1 MLKTSAKIVRIEE
14 GHRQARLSP
23 AQKKFNAT
31 IKKID
36 IQKQLL
42 AVWQE
47 TIPRYQQVV
56 AEKFTPLR
64 QTYGEHQMEM
74 VHLLDGLHGN
84 KRLTRNQKEKLGHLI
99 CELCTELIN
108 AHDRED
114 LKPIYNKYSEIDF
127 DTEDQEATALAGDF
141 IKSMLECEL
150 GIQID
155 DDDIDVNSPEKIAAR
170 IQEKLEEQQR
180 RAEERRSRRKKTA
193 KQLEKEARQQAEEAN
208 LSKSIQAVYRQL
220 VTALHPDREQDPVER
235 KRKTE
240 LMQRVTV
247 AYGKKD
253 LLQLLELQLAVEQI
267 DQSKINTIAADRLK
281 YYNKILQGQL
291 DQLQQEVVQIELMF
305 KQQVGLKP
313 FDSLSPKRL
322 MSLLNEDMQRLR
334 DAIASIQH
342 DLVTFKDVNRLK
354 AWLKEYQIP
363 VGMGEMMGE
372 MDDLFFG
379 DGLSPFG
386 FR

>member
-1 MLKTSAKIVRIEE
+1 MLMTSAKIVRIEE
-14 GHRQARLSP
+14 RHRQARLSP

-47 TIPRYQQVV
+47 TIPRYQRLV
-56 AEKFTPLR
+56 AEKLTPLR
-64 QTYGEHQMEM
+64 QNFGEHQVEM

-84 KRLTRNQKEKLGHLI
+84 KRLTRNQKEKIGHLI
-99 CELCTELIN
+99 RELCTELIN

-114 LKPIYNKYSEIDF
+114 LKPIYNKYSELDF
-127 DTEDQEATALAGDF
+127 DTEDQETTALAGDF

-150 GIQID
+150 GIQMD
-155 DDDIDVNSPEKIAAR
+155 DDDIDVNSPEKLAAR

-193 KQLEKEARQQAEEAN
+193 KQLEKEARQQTEEAN
-208 LSKSIQAVYRQL
+208 LGKSIQAVYRQL
-220 VTALHPDREQDPVER
+220 VAALHPDREQDPVER
-235 KRKTE
+235 GRKTE

-247 AYGKKD
+247 AYGRKD

-267 DQSKINTIAADRLK
+267 DQSKLNTIAADCLK

-291 DQLQQEVVQIELMF
+291 DQLQQEVLQIELTF
-305 KQQVGLKP
+305 KQQLGLAP
-313 FDSLSPKRL
+313 YDSLSPKRL
-322 MSLLNEDMQRLR
+322 LYLLDEDIQRLR
-334 DAIASIQH
+334 DEIASIQH
-342 DLVTFKDVNRLK
+342 DLVAFKDVNRLK
-354 AWLKEYQIP
+354 TWLKEYQIP
-363 VGMGEMMGE
+363 VGMGE